1 MVVKKGRVRAGR
13 FFSSKIIDEN
23 SMIILLLRKKKS
35 SMCDVI
41 SVDLESTSRRSGFT
55 FSGFDM

>member
-1 MVVKKGRVRAGR
+1 VRAGR